1 VRDMREAVKW
11 LFESL
16 KPPKGRDE
24 PARELKIHTETLA
37 NTRFHRNWPD
47 LDFAQG
53 VLGLNFTADS

>member
-24 PARELKIHTETLA
+24 PAWELKRHTGTL
-37 NTRFHRNWPD
+37 TST
-47 LDFAQG
+47 LIY
-53 VLGLNFTADS
+53 